1 MVYLKYW
8 SSPLLSTERLVYN
21 LDMSYN
27 SAATRARLLDAA
39 YAEFADRGFAG
50 ARVSRIA
57 SESGSNKQAIYLYFA
72 SKEGLFDAVLEDRL
86 GVLADQVPY
95 TPDDL
100 TGYIGALFDHIVEHP
115 ELVRL
120 TQWKQLERPDAT
132 DMELNS
138 HVSKAEA
145 LARALGVDDARGMD
159 ALMLTLAMAQAWNTT
174 SPSLRSMNQSPD
186 LRLRQHRASLV
197 AGVAA
202 VINDLQ

>member
-1 MVYLKYW
+1 MYLP
-8 SSPLLSTERLVYN
+8 SLSMSTERLVYN
-21 LDMSYN
+21 LGMSYD
-27 SAATRARLLDAA
+27 SAATRARLLDSA

-57 SESGSNKQAIYLYFA
+57 SESGANKQAIYLYFA

-86 GVLADQVPY
+86 GVLADLVPY

-100 TGYIGALFDHIVEHP
+100 TGYIGALFDHMVEHP

-145 LARALGVDDARGMD
+145 LARAIGVDDTRGMD
-159 ALMLTLAMAQAWNTT
+159 ALMLALAMAQAWNTT
-174 SPSLRSMNQSPD
+174 SLSVRSMKKSPD
-186 LRLRQHRASLV
+186 LRLRQHRASLIT
-197 AGVAA
+197 GVAA
-202 VINDLQ
+202 VVDALQ